1 MTQTQAPTLTG
12 QDIGEAEGALTALL
26 EQALAGTGTTRNEY
40 ITLRVLAVRG
50 PFTSPADLH
59 EFLAQARQLRLDPPA
74 VKDLLAAL
82 EARALVSGTSLDGS
96 GPAELTEEGH
106 ELNARLAEA
115 VAPTTKQFFA
125 DFDPDE
131 LATAHRVLVQLVKR
145 ADRLRAGKR

>member
-1 MTQTQAPTLTG
+1 
-12 QDIGEAEGALTALL
+12 
-26 EQALAGTGTTRNEY
+26 
-40 ITLRVLAVRG
+40 
-50 PFTSPADLH
+50 
-59 EFLAQARQLRLDPPA
+59 
-74 VKDLLAAL
+74 LAAL

-115 VAPTTKQFFA
+115 VAPTTKQVFA